1 MSTDLSGQ
9 AENAPTPP
17 EERDDRSASNASA
30 SQPAPARAKPPVA
43 RQDLGGD
50 QNMTST
56 GDLSASPGESEQPP
70 DAQGPGDYR
79 NNAAARENREV
90 TAVPGGVAPAEAS
103 QQMEAEARPQPA
115 GSSPEQAGGG
125 AGQSFIGDASG
136 YARRWESVQVGFV
149 DDPQAAVQEADT
161 LVSDV
166 MGEVVATFQQQRQQL
181 EAQWSGGGQAS
192 TDDLRAA
199 FQRYRD
205 FFQRLLQI

>member
-17 EERDDRSASNASA
+17 EERDD
-30 SQPAPARAKPPVA
+30 V
-43 RQDLGGD
+43 
-50 QNMTST
+50 
-56 GDLSASPGESEQPP
+56 
-70 DAQGPGDYR
+70 QGPGGYR
-79 NNAAARENREV
+79 DNAAAGEDREV
-90 TAVPGGVAPAEAS
+90 TAVQAGVAPAEAS
-103 QQMEAEARPQPA
+103 QQIAAQAQPEPA
-115 GSSPEQAGGG
+115 GSSAEQAGVGVG
-125 AGQSFIGDASG
+125 RSFIGDASG
-136 YARRWESVQVGFV
+136 YARRWESIQVGFV
-149 DDPQAAVQEADT
+149 DDPQAAVQEAES